1 MYFPVSFFFSVLF
14 LYSKIKPVTVATVAD
29 NVTTALW
36 SKYDEE
42 KSQVTSIK
50 GHSFKM
56 VQMKIMAIDKT
67 LRLYK
72 GERQYLSILSLRKY
86 C

>member
-1 MYFPVSFFFSVLF
+1 MFFFPVSFFFSVLF
-14 LYSKIKPVTVATVAD
+14 LYSRIKPVTVVTVAEY
-29 NVTTALW
+29 VTTALW

-56 VQMKIMAIDKT
+56 VKMEIMEIDKT

-72 GERQYLSILSLRKY
+72 SHNAGLNMSY
-86 C
+86 